1 MYPWNGSQG
10 EWKFFHKNFLYIE
23 PPKNPLKVHSNDM
36 LAIVWHHWTEYKELL
51 EEIVSI
57 PSCVPNP

>member
-1 MYPWNGSQG
+1 MGVRENG
-10 EWKFFHKNFLYIE
+10 NFSIKTFYILNLQ
-23 PPKNPLKVHSNDM
+23 KNPLKVHSNDM